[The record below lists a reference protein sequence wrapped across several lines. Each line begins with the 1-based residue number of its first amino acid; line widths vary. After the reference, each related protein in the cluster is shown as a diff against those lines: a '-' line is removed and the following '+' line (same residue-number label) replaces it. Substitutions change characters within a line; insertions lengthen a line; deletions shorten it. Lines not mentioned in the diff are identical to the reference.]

1 MGTTGP
7 WRTAF
12 GSTQGAC
19 ADHPPAGLG
28 EPIIRGLFSVSA
40 PFRDDVNSAHIDPSP
55 TPQGFALLGQALGSD
70 VLLRLSENSAADRSE
85 VPTHVGTCASRY
97 PAGLPDG
104 SDLLHPG
111 RAPERGAGF

>member
-55 TPQGFALLGQALGSD
+55 TPQGFALLGQALATLDWEPPHPHVNMRLPQCSQS
-70 VLLRLSENSAADRSE
+70 LLLSISLVFHQARN
-85 VPTHVGTCASRY
+85 
-97 PAGLPDG
+97 LPV
-104 SDLLHPG
+104 
-111 RAPERGAGF
+111 

>member
-55 TPQGFALLGQALGSD
+55 TPQGFALLGQALFRCHGP
-70 VLLRLSENSAADRSE
+70 LGGAEGMNGL
-85 VPTHVGTCASRY
+85 PTTALCRASRMLR
-97 PAGLPDG
+97 PCL
-104 SDLLHPG
+104 
-111 RAPERGAGF
+111 RQ

>member
-55 TPQGFALLGQALGSD
+55 TPQGFALLGQALHNTLPSIFSDGLGLPEQAWAGSWPCA
-70 VLLRLSENSAADRSE
+70 RARSRSA
-85 VPTHVGTCASRY
+85 PCTCAGIPRS
-97 PAGLPDG
+97 A
-104 SDLLHPG
+104 
-111 RAPERGAGF
+111 

>member
-55 TPQGFALLGQALGSD
+55 TPQGFALLGQALFSPTDWG
-70 VLLRLSENSAADRSE
+70 VSASIAFALQD
-85 VPTHVGTCASRY
+85 GTAWFVSWGAL
-97 PAGLPDG
+97 PA
-104 SDLLHPG
+104 
-111 RAPERGAGF
+111 RGC